1 MKIGIMSDT
10 HNHLD
15 RTKVAVD
22 RLVECSVEAIFHCGD
37 LATPEILVACSVLPF
52 YFVFG
57 NHDADEVPDLT
68 RAAQEFGA
76 TCLAW
81 GGEVELAGRRI
92 AMTHGHL
99 RSDLQPLLDAEP
111 DYLLTG
117 HSHATHDRMVGATRR
132 INPGALFRAS
142 EFTVAILDLRTDHLQ
157 FLTIP
162 R

>member
-1 MKIGIMSDT
+1 MKIGIVSDT
-10 HNHLD
+10 HNHFD
-15 RTKVAVD
+15 RTQAAMDIFRVHG
-22 RLVECSVEAIFHCGD
+22 VEAVFHCGD
-37 LATPEILVACSVLPF
+37 LATSEILVACSVLPC

-57 NHDADEVPDLT
+57 NHDADEVPYLT
-68 RAAQEFGA
+68 RTAQDVGA

-99 RSDLQPLLDAEP
+99 RSDLQPLLAAQPEF
-111 DYLLTG
+111 LLTG
-117 HSHATHDRMVGATRR
+117 HSHTPGDWMEGPTRR

-142 EFTVAILDLRTDHLQ
+142 KFTVATLDLRTDELQ
-157 FLTIP
+157 FLSIP

>member
-1 MKIGIMSDT
+1 MKIGILADT

-15 RTKVAVD
+15 RTRVAIAELIEHD
-22 RLVECSVEAIFHCGD
+22 VEAIFHCGD
-37 LATPEILVACSVLPF
+37 LATSEILIACSVMPC

-57 NHDADEVPDLT
+57 NHDADEVPYLT
-68 RAAQEFGA
+68 RTAQEQGA
-76 TCLAW
+76 TCLEW

-99 RSDLQPLLDAEP
+99 RSDLQPLLDAQP

-117 HSHATHDRMVGATRR
+117 HSHMPGDWMDGPTRR
-132 INPGALFRAS
+132 INPGALFRATK
-142 EFTVAILDLRTDHLQ
+142 FTVATLDLRTEDLQ